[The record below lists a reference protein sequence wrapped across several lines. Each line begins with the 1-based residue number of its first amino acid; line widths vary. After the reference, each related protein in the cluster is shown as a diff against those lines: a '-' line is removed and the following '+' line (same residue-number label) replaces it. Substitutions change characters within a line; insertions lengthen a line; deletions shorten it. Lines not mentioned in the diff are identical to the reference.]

1 MAVTLKQMLSDRN
14 VSITTLATAIGLSYP
29 TVHKAVSTNI
39 PPKRTAKRFIE
50 SVQGYLKTIGI
61 EEEMAWSTV
70 APADQA
76 PAPQLNQQPED
87 MALENQ
93 MLTQEAM
100 KHFKLFRNPFINDI
114 RDSRDVYLNEDTR
127 YVLAAMKDVARNQ
140 GILAVV
146 GDSGAGKSV
155 LRRTLLDELHK
166 DGDVT
171 IIQPKIIDKSR
182 ATAAGICDAI
192 IDDISSETPKRSMEA
207 KARQVE
213 RLLMGA
219 FKGGQRHV
227 LIIEE
232 AHDLTVPVMKYLKR
246 FWELEDGFSKLLG
259 ILLIGQT
266 ELSDR
271 LDERRHY
278 ELREFI
284 RRCMV
289 VVMSPMDHDLDKY
302 LAHKFGCYGA
312 DIAKIMTPEA
322 ITEMS
327 QRLRTRRSTSGSMV
341 YPQVINNLTTRA
353 MNLAASLGEDVV
365 SVDIIREL

>member
-1 MAVTLKQMLSDRN
+1 MRTLKQQISD
-14 VSITTLATAIGLSYP
+14 AGL
-29 TVHKAVSTNI
+29 TIKAVAEGIGINYSTVRKAVQDNQ
-39 PPKRTAKRFIE
+39 PPRRSAESFKQKVDVFFKEKGIEIE
-50 SVQGYLKTIGI
+50 SGWSLVTANDQPDPQPNDDNHGI
-61 EEEMAWSTV
+61 E
-70 APADQA
+70 
-76 PAPQLNQQPED
+76 
-87 MALENQ
+87 LENK

-114 RDSRDVYLNEDTR
+114 RGVRDIYLNEDTR

-155 LRRTLLDELHK
+155 LRRLLLDELHN
-166 DGDVT
+166 DGDISV
-171 IIQPKIIDKSR
+171 IQPKIIDKTK

-192 IDDISSETPKRSMEA
+192 INDISSEKPKRSMEA

-213 RLLMGA
+213 HLLMSA

-232 AHDLTVPVMKYLKR
+232 AHDLTIPVMKYLKR

-266 ELSDR
+266 ELLYR

-289 VVMSPMDHDLDKY
+289 VEVPPLEHDIEQY
-302 LAHKFGCYGA
+302 LIHKFERSGGDFNRVMDNSA
-312 DIAKIMTPEA
+312 VKALRE
-322 ITEMS
+322 
-327 QRLRTRRSTSGSMV
+327 RLQTRRNQAGSLV
-341 YPQVINNLTTRA
+341 YPQVINNLISKA
-353 MNLAASLGEDVV
+353 MNLCASLDE
-365 SVDIIREL
+365 DIITDELIKEL

>member
-1 MAVTLKQMLSDRN
+1 MITLRAQLDN
-14 VSITTLATAIGLSYP
+14 AGLTVQALADYLEMNYS
-29 TVHKAVSTNI
+29 TVHRAVRLNE
-39 PPKRTAKRFIE
+39 PPKRRAQEFTDKVEAFFASNGLE
-50 SVQGYLKTIGI
+50 GI
-61 EEEMAWSTV
+61 SGWSKV
-70 APADQA
+70 AANDQ
-76 PAPQLNQQPED
+76 PEPQLEEINQDIE
-87 MALENQ
+87 LENQ

-114 RDSRDVYLNEDTR
+114 RGVRDIYLNEDSR

-155 LRRTLLDELHK
+155 LRRLLLDELHN
-166 DGDVT
+166 DGDISV
-171 IIQPKIIDKSR
+171 IQPKIIDKTR

-192 IDDISSETPKRSMEA
+192 INDISSETPKRSMEA

-213 RLLMGA
+213 RLLMTA

-232 AHDLTVPVMKYLKR
+232 AHDLTIPVMKYLKR

-259 ILLIGQT
+259 ILLVGQT
-266 ELSDR
+266 ELFHR

-289 VVMSPMDHDLDKY
+289 VEVPPLDHYIESY
-302 LAHKFGCYGA
+302 LKHKFERAGCDYN
-312 DIAKIMTPEA
+312 KIMDPNAASALKE
-322 ITEMS
+322 
-327 QRLRTRRSTSGSMV
+327 RLQTRRNQSGSLV
-341 YPQVINNLTTRA
+341 YPQVINNLITKA
-353 MNLAASLGEDVV
+353 MNLCASLDETKVTDE
-365 SVDIIREL
+365 IIKEL

>member
-1 MAVTLKQMLSDRN
+1 MITLRAQLDN
-14 VSITTLATAIGLSYP
+14 AGLTVQALTDYLEMNYS
-29 TVHKAVSTNI
+29 TVHRAVRLNE
-39 PPKRTAKRFIE
+39 PPKRRAQEFTDKVEAFFASKGLE
-50 SVQGYLKTIGI
+50 GVSG
-61 EEEMAWSTV
+61 WSKAATN
-70 APADQA
+70 DQ
-76 PAPQLNQQPED
+76 PEPQLDEINQDIE
-87 MALENQ
+87 LENQ
-93 MLTQEAM
+93 MLTQAAM

-114 RDSRDVYLNEDTR
+114 RGVRDIYLNEDSR

-155 LRRTLLDELHK
+155 LRRLLLDELHN
-166 DGDVT
+166 DGDISV
-171 IIQPKIIDKSR
+171 IQPKIIDKTR

-192 IDDISSETPKRSMEA
+192 INDISSETPKRSMEA

-213 RLLMGA
+213 RLLMTA

-232 AHDLTVPVMKYLKR
+232 AHDLTIPVMKYLKR

-259 ILLIGQT
+259 ILLVGQT
-266 ELSDR
+266 ELFHR

-289 VVMSPMDHDLDKY
+289 VEVPPLDHDIEAY
-302 LAHKFGCYGA
+302 LKHKFERSGCDYN
-312 DIAKIMTPEA
+312 KIMDDNAANALKE
-322 ITEMS
+322 
-327 QRLRTRRSTSGSMV
+327 RLQTRRNQSGSLV
-341 YPQVINNLTTRA
+341 YPQVINNLIAKA
-353 MNLAASLGEDVV
+353 MNLCASLDETKVTDE
-365 SVDIIREL
+365 IIKEL

>member
-1 MAVTLKQMLSDRN
+1 MNTLRARLDKAGTSIQALADYLAMNYSTVQRAVKMN
-14 VSITTLATAIGLSYP
+14 E
-29 TVHKAVSTNI
+29 
-39 PPKRTAKRFIE
+39 PPKRRA
-50 SVQGYLKTIGI
+50 
-61 EEEMAWSTV
+61 EEFKEKVEAFFASHGLEGVSGWSKAATN
-70 APADQA
+70 DQ
-76 PAPQLNQQPED
+76 PDPQTETNRELE
-87 MALENQ
+87 LENP

-114 RDSRDVYLNEDTR
+114 RAVRDIYMNEDSR

-155 LRRTLLDELHK
+155 LRRLLLDELHN
-166 DGDVT
+166 DGDISV
-171 IIQPKIIDKSR
+171 IQPKIIDKTR

-192 IDDISSETPKRSMEA
+192 ISDISSEVPKRSMEA

-213 RLLMGA
+213 RLLMTA

-232 AHDLTVPVMKYLKR
+232 AHDLTIPVMKYLKR

-259 ILLIGQT
+259 ILLVGQT
-266 ELSDR
+266 ELFHR

-289 VVMSPMDHDLDKY
+289 IEVPPLDNDIEAY
-302 LAHKFGCYGA
+302 LKHKFERAGCEYER
-312 DIAKIMTPEA
+312 IMDDSAVPA
-322 ITEMS
+322 LKL
-327 QRLRTRRSTSGSMV
+327 RLQTRRNQSGSLV
-341 YPQVINNLTTRA
+341 YPQVINNLVTKA
-353 MNLAASLGEDVV
+353 MNLCASLGEDKVNE
-365 SVDIIREL
+365 DIIKEL

>member
-1 MAVTLKQMLSDRN
+1 MITLRERLDKSGLTIKALADYLTMNYSTVCKAVKNNEPPVRSAQEFTEKVNAFFALNGLEGVSGWSKAVTNDQ
-14 VSITTLATAIGLSYP
+14 
-29 TVHKAVSTNI
+29 
-39 PPKRTAKRFIE
+39 PKPQSETYEEIE
-50 SVQGYLKTIGI
+50 
-61 EEEMAWSTV
+61 
-70 APADQA
+70 
-76 PAPQLNQQPED
+76 
-87 MALENQ
+87 LENQ

-114 RDSRDVYLNEDTR
+114 RGVRDIFLNEDNR
-127 YVLAAMKDVARNQ
+127 YILAAMKDVSRNQ

-155 LRRTLLDELHK
+155 LRRLLLDELHN
-166 DGDVT
+166 DGDISV
-171 IIQPKIIDKSR
+171 IQPKIIDKTR

-192 IDDISSETPKRSMEA
+192 IHDISSETPKRSMEA

-213 RLLMGA
+213 RLLMSA

-232 AHDLTVPVMKYLKR
+232 AHDLTIPVMKYLKR

-259 ILLIGQT
+259 ILLVGQT
-266 ELSDR
+266 ELHHR

-289 VVMSPMDHDLDKY
+289 VEVPPLDHDIDKY
-302 LAHKFGCYGA
+302 LKHKFERSGYEYER
-312 DIAKIMTPEA
+312 IMDDSAALALKE
-322 ITEMS
+322 
-327 QRLRTRRSTSGSMV
+327 RLQTRRNQSGSLV
-341 YPQVINNLTTRA
+341 YPQVINNLVAKA
-353 MNLAASLGEDVV
+353 MNLCASLGEERVTDE
-365 SVDIIREL
+365 IIKEL

>member
-1 MAVTLKQMLSDRN
+1 MNTLRTQLDKA
-14 VSITTLATAIGLSYP
+14 SITVQSLADSLKMNYS
-29 TVHKAVSTNI
+29 TVYNAVRLNQ
-39 PPKRTAKRFIE
+39 PPKRSAMEFKDRVNAFLE
-50 SVQGYLKTIGI
+50 SKGLEGVSD
-61 EEEMAWSTV
+61 WSEAATN
-70 APADQA
+70 DQSN
-76 PAPQLNQQPED
+76 PQPETID
-87 MALENQ
+87 EIDLENQ

-114 RDSRDVYLNEDTR
+114 RGVRDIFMNEDTR
-127 YVLAAMKDVARNQ
+127 YVLAAMKDVSRNQ

-155 LRRTLLDELHK
+155 LRRLLLDDLHN
-166 DGDVT
+166 DGDISV
-171 IIQPKIIDKSR
+171 IQPKIIDKTR

-192 IDDISSETPKRSMEA
+192 ISDISSESPKRSMEA

-213 RLLMGA
+213 RLLMTA

-232 AHDLTVPVMKYLKR
+232 AHDLTIPVMKYLKR

-259 ILLIGQT
+259 ILLVGQT
-266 ELSDR
+266 ELFHR

-289 VVMSPMDHDLDKY
+289 VEVPPLDQDIEAY
-302 LAHKFGCYGA
+302 LKHKFERAGCEYER
-312 DIAKIMTPEA
+312 IMDA
-322 ITEMS
+322 S
-327 QRLRTRRSTSGSMV
+327 AASALKQRLQTRRNTSGSLV
-341 YPQVINNLTTRA
+341 YPQVINNQIVKA
-353 MNLAASLGEDVV
+353 MNLCASLGEEKI
-365 SVDIIREL
+365 SKDIIEEL